1 MAEFICEHI
10 NKNQTL
16 LPSLPNEMLDKRITC
31 INVLVQLFVSWRQ
44 VCKPQYASR
53 RDIV

>member
-16 LPSLPNEMLDKRITC
+16 LPSLTNEMLDKRITC